1 MSEPPMERIGKYEI
15 VSEIGAGGLG
25 RVYKAIDPSIG
36 REVAIKVARYSEHA
50 SVEER
55 EYQKTSLLRDAR
67 SAGIISHPNIVTV
80 YEYGEQGDWAFIA
93 MELVTGQT
101 LTNLLKS
108 TGKIDPETA
117 IEFIKQA
124 ASALDYAHSKGIV
137 HRDIKPS
144 NVMIDDR
151 GVVKITD
158 FGIAKI
164 LGGNDPNLDITRT
177 GQVVGTLHY
186 MSPEQVNGSTIDAQ
200 SDQFSLAVVAYE
212 MLTGVRPFEGESLSA
227 VLIKIMREEP
237 RPPEQINPALNPGVG
252 RIFTKALSKDPTQ
265 RFSTCSEFA
274 GALENALLGFES
286 TARLTAPVA
295 MSVPDIPPPPAASAR
310 FEMPAAAARRSVV
323 VYAAIAIGVVALS
336 VVLIRFGRPT
346 LSPAPSHPTM
356 PYQETTPWVGLITAG
371 VLVASVLGVA
381 IYVSRKKRRA
391 APQPHVSPPHVSP
404 PPPPPAPRVS
414 PPPPPHVSPPPAH
427 ADTIQPADPTIVQH
441 LPEFSTDHSDDT
453 AQPPR
458 PVPDGTMIM
467 SAAAAKQP
475 KVSLVV
481 TSSTDQNLAGRT
493 TPVLHFPFR
502 IGRADA
508 DLTIANDPGI
518 SRNHATIEFVLGAYF
533 ISDTGSSNGTY
544 VNGRRVSGRSEPL
557 PFSATIRL
565 SASTSLIFLSDA
577 MDVLPDLSGA
587 VIAGR
592 FTLERSL
599 HTSAK
604 AVMYAAKDHNLPR
617 TVAVKI
623 LSPQLGM
630 YPGYAE
636 QFKNEAEVA
645 ATLRHAHI
653 CRVIDFGETDLP
665 SNQGAPIQKA
675 NYLCMEYMPGGSLA
689 KRLAEPVAVELIVH
703 WMRSI
708 GEALDYVH
716 QHELV
721 HGGIKPTSIV
731 FDEEGSVYL
740 TDFAIASRAG
750 GKDWAVMGAPAFL
763 APEQLEGQAATP
775 ASDQYS
781 LAVLAYLLLSGSR
794 PYEGQEN
801 PEVRKKNFMRG
812 AVPVHQE
819 AVRNSRG
826 PYAPA
831 ASGVLRLAMAVDPSE
846 RYRSAGEFVQTL
858 EAALSGRRLRSSNES
873 FVFLSYRRDSSAGW
887 ANHFADKLKDQH
899 GISVFLDVQRVDSA
913 VRFPVRIQKAIEE
926 CDVFVCFLAE
936 DTLLSDWVRQE
947 VQCAYENAKPMVPV
961 FHESY
966 RLPESNEQ
974 LEPGIKTLLDYP
986 AVHLLDRKNIHID
999 HTIADLAR
1007 IVQQTVR
1014 KLRADETNVDN

>member
-1 MSEPPMERIGKYEI
+1 MERIGKYDI
-15 VSEIGAGGLG
+15 VSEIGTGGLG

-36 REVAIKVARYSEHA
+36 REVAIKVARYGDFA

-55 EYQKTSLLRDAR
+55 EYRKTSLLRDAR

-93 MELVTGQT
+93 MELVSGQT
-101 LTNLLKS
+101 LTKILKS
-108 TGKIDPETA
+108 SGKIAPKTA
-117 IEFIKQA
+117 IEYVKQA
-124 ASALDYAHSKGIV
+124 AGALDYAHSKGIV

-144 NVMIDDR
+144 NVMIDNR

-200 SDQFSLAVVAYE
+200 ADQFSLAVVAYE
-212 MLTGVRPFEGESLSA
+212 MLTGVRPFEGESLNA
-227 VLIKIMREEP
+227 VLIKIMREAP
-237 RPPEQINPALNPGVG
+237 PPPEQINLALNPEVG
-252 RIFTKALSKDPTQ
+252 RVFTKALSKDSTQ
-265 RFSTCSEFA
+265 RFSTCLEFA
-274 GALENALLGFES
+274 GALENALGFES
-286 TARLTAPVA
+286 TPRFVAPRVE
-295 MSVPDIPPPPAASAR
+295 MRGPDGPPPPAAPAKLQ
-310 FEMPAAAARRSVV
+310 MPDAQPKRRVV
-323 VYAAIAIGVVALS
+323 VYAAVAIAVGMTAFSVAL
-336 VVLIRFGRPT
+336 VWFARRKT
-346 LSPAPSHPTM
+346 LPATDFPPIPSPGTI
-356 PYQETTPWVGLITAG
+356 TWIGLMTAIVIAAG
-371 VLVASVLGVA
+371 ALAVA
-381 IYVSRKKRRA
+381 IFVSRKRLRVT
-391 APQPHVSPPHVSP
+391 PQR
-404 PPPPPAPRVS
+404 RVS
-414 PPPPPHVSPPPAH
+414 PPPA
-427 ADTIQPADPTIVQH
+427 TIQAADQTIVQH
-441 LPEFSTDHSDDT
+441 LPEISPEHLVDT
-453 AQPPR
+453 VQPPR

-467 SAAAAKQP
+467 SAGAAKQP

-481 TSSTDQNLAGRT
+481 TSSTDENLAGRT

-533 ISDTGSSNGTY
+533 ISDAGSSNGTY
-544 VNGRRVSGRSEPL
+544 VNGRRVAGRSEPL

-565 SASTSLIFLSDA
+565 SAATSLIFLSDA
-577 MDVLPDLSGA
+577 MEVLPDLSGA

-604 AVMYAAKDHNLPR
+604 AVMYAAKDHNLPQ

-623 LSPQLGM
+623 LSPQLGV

-653 CRVIDFGETDLP
+653 CRVIDFGETVLP
-665 SNQGAPIQKA
+665 SPAGAPIQKA

-689 KRLAEPVAVELIVH
+689 KRLAEPVAVELITQ

-708 GEALDYVH
+708 GDALDYVH
-716 QHELV
+716 HHELV

-763 APEQLEGQAATP
+763 APEQLEGLAATP

-812 AVPVHQE
+812 PVPVHQE
-819 AVRNSRG
+819 AVRNGRG

-831 ASGVLRLAMAVDPSE
+831 VSGVLRRAMAVDPSE

-858 EAALSGRRLRSSNES
+858 EAALGGRRLRSSEDA

-887 ANHFADKLKDQH
+887 ANHFADKLKEQH

-926 CDVFVCFLAE
+926 CDVFVCFLAAG
-936 DTLLSDWVRQE
+936 TLQSDWVCQE
-947 VQCAYENAKPMVPV
+947 IHCAYENSKPMVPV

-974 LEPGIKTLLDYP
+974 LKPGIKTLLDYP
-986 AVHLLDRKNIHID
+986 AVHLLDLKNIHID
-999 HTIADLAR
+999 HTISDLAK

-1014 KLRADETNVDN
+1014 RLRSDETSVDS